1 MLIASLSTIKLHKLH
16 LYYAEDLL
24 GFHSV
29 IPMYVF
35 VRVPDIRID
44 FLMERHSVSILIFL
58 ISRDEYLF
66 SLLKQ
71 VSIEVKISAGTPT
84 KQVVVQEAVACNATW
99 VVLDR

>member
-1 MLIASLSTIKLHKLH
+1 
-16 LYYAEDLL
+16 
-24 GFHSV
+24 
-29 IPMYVF
+29 MYVF
-35 VRVPDIRID
+35 VSVPDIRID

-58 ISRDEYLF
+58 ILRDEYLF